1 MPLLNNHF
9 HELCLVTVSVKK
21 NNFLVRLQCNF
32 HMKITPACL
41 CFFMLLINLDPQNKE
56 IFFFFFVFLQLVLL
70 GICSKSILE
79 NWVYRERLNKN
90 VFFFLLLNGLF
101 FFFFNFVMENQR
113 RFLKYF
119 FEHILLGFCSKSI
132 LELSKKIKFVKN
144 IIFFYR

>member
-56 IFFFFFVFLQLVLL
+56 IFFFF
-70 GICSKSILE
+70 
-79 NWVYRERLNKN
+79 
-90 VFFFLLLNGLF
+90 LF
-101 FFFFNFVMENQR
+101 FYSLFYLGFVQNP
-113 RFLKYF
+113 FLKIEF
-119 FEHILLGFCSKSI
+119 IGKD
-132 LELSKKIKFVKN
+132 
-144 IIFFYR
+144 